1 MKKTYKNF
9 LFILPFLI
17 IFISP
22 LLAQS
27 EIEEGIDKTTLFKW
41 SLIIGG
47 GALGLAACVGAYAQ
61 SKAIQKACEGI
72 SRNPGGAPHIR
83 FALIFGL
90 VLIETLVIYVL
101 LIAIIIFFV
110 KWGKY
115 I

>member
-1 MKKTYKNF
+1 MRKVYKSF
-9 LFILPFLI
+9 FILSILVF
-17 IFISP
+17 IFTTP
-22 LLAQS
+22 LLA
-27 EIEEGIDKTTLFKW
+27 ENEGKIDKTTLFKW
-41 SLIIGG
+41 SIIIGG

-61 SKAIQKACEGI
+61 SRAISKACDGI
-72 SRNPGGAPHIR
+72 SRNPGAASHIR

-101 LIAIIIFFV
+101 LVAIIIFFV

>member
-1 MKKTYKNF
+1 MRKIYKHLLIF
-9 LFILPFLI
+9 SVLLFIFVT
-17 IFISP
+17 P
-22 LLAQS
+22 LLA
-27 EIEEGIDKTTLFKW
+27 ETEGKIDKTTLFKW
-41 SLIIGG
+41 SIIIGG

-61 SKAIQKACEGI
+61 SRAISRACDGI
-72 SRNPGGAPHIR
+72 SRNPGAAPHIR

-101 LIAIIIFFV
+101 LVAIIIFFV

>member
-1 MKKTYKNF
+1 
-9 LFILPFLI
+9 LVFIFTT
-17 IFISP
+17 P
-22 LLAQS
+22 LLA
-27 EIEEGIDKTTLFKW
+27 ENEGKIDKTTLFKW
-41 SLIIGG
+41 SIIIGG

-61 SKAIQKACEGI
+61 SRAISKACDGI
-72 SRNPGGAPHIR
+72 SRNPGAASHIR

-101 LIAIIIFFV
+101 LVAIIIFFV

>member
-1 MKKTYKNF
+1 MRKISKSLFVLTILVF
-9 LFILPFLI
+9 LF
-17 IFISP
+17 STH
-22 LLAQS
+22 LLA
-27 EIEEGIDKTTLFKW
+27 ENEGKIDKTTLFKW
-41 SLIIGG
+41 SIIIGG
-47 GALGLAACVGAYAQ
+47 GALGVAACVGAYAQ
-61 SKAIQKACEGI
+61 SRAIQKACEGI

-101 LIAIIIFFV
+101 LVAIIIFFV

>member
-1 MKKTYKNF
+1 MRKVYKSF
-9 LFILPFLI
+9 YILSIL
-17 IFISP
+17 IFIFVTP
-22 LLAQS
+22 LLA
-27 EIEEGIDKTTLFKW
+27 ENGGKIDKTTLFKW
-41 SLIIGG
+41 SIIIGG

-61 SKAIQKACEGI
+61 SRAISKACDGI
-72 SRNPGGAPHIR
+72 SRNPGAASHIR